1 MNWRWLHWDA
11 RRKIHEKRLY
21 PIQQEGVFKLWKK
34 LVPAFDWLPN
44 YNRSDFS
51 GDLSAGL
58 IVAIMLIPQG
68 MAYAMLAGLDPVIGL
83 YASTIPLIIYALFGT
98 SRQLAV
104 GPVAMVSLLVLSGV
118 STLAEPGSSEYV
130 SLVLLLMLMVGL
142 IQLLLGVLKLGFL
155 VNFLS
160 HAVIS
165 GFTSAAAIII
175 GLSQLKDLTGVTYE
189 SGKSEVFLLILESV
203 KRISEINPITLT
215 IGIGSIVLLILF
227 KKYVKKIPGPIVV
240 VTLSILAVYVFNLY
254 EDGVSI
260 VGQVPKGLPAL
271 SFPTFTMDSI
281 VALLPIAFTITFVG
295 FMESIAMA
303 KAIAAKEKYKVNANQ
318 ELIGLGL
325 ANVGGSFFS
334 AYPVTGG
341 FSRSAVNYQAGA
353 RTPLA
358 SIITA
363 VLIMLTLLFFTDL
376 FYYLP
381 KAVLAAI
388 IMVAVYSLID
398 FHEAKKLFK
407 LNNADGWTWILTFLA
422 TLVLGIQTGILIGIV
437 FSLLV
442 YVSKNAYPHIAEL
455 GFVESRGVYKNKQR
469 YPDAM
474 DDPEVIILRVD
485 ADLFFANMS
494 FVEDKLCNRLAEKPD
509 TKYVIMDFS
518 GVNSM
523 DAVSI
528 HSLEEMMQ
536 TCNQHT
542 QFLFAGIKG
551 PVMDVLEKASWDKKY
566 HQMIHYITIEEAVKS
581 LKNRVKNDG

>member
-1 MNWRWLHWDA
+1 
-11 RRKIHEKRLY
+11 
-21 PIQQEGVFKLWKK
+21 
-34 LVPAFDWLPN
+34 
-44 YNRSDFS
+44 
-51 GDLSAGL
+51 
-58 IVAIMLIPQG
+58 MLIPQG

-189 SGKSEVFLLILESV
+189 SGKSEVFLLIGEAV
-203 KRISEINPITLT
+203 KRISEINPITIT

-240 VTLSILAVYVFNLY
+240 VTISILAVYVFNLY

-260 VGQVPKGLPAL
+260 VGQVPKGLPAF

-398 FHEAKKLFK
+398 FHEVKKLFQ
-407 LNNADGWTWILTFLA
+407 LNRADGWTWILTFLA

-442 YVSKNAYPHIAEL
+442 YVGKNAYPHIAEL
-455 GFVESRGVYKNKQR
+455 GFVETRGVYKNKQR

-474 DDPEVIILRVD
+474 DDPEVIIFRVD

-509 TKYVIMDFS
+509 TKYIIMDFS

-536 TCNQHT
+536 TCKQHT

-551 PVMDVLEKASWDKKY
+551 PVMDVLEKANWNKKY
-566 HQMIHYITIEEAVKS
+566 HQLIHYITIEEAVKS
-581 LKNRVKNDG
+581 IEK

>member
-1 MNWRWLHWDA
+1 M
-11 RRKIHEKRLY
+11 
-21 PIQQEGVFKLWKK
+21 WKK

-189 SGKSEVFLLILESV
+189 SGKSEVFLLIGEAV
-203 KRISEINPITLT
+203 KRISEINPITIT

-240 VTLSILAVYVFNLY
+240 VTISILAVYVFNLY

-260 VGQVPKGLPAL
+260 VGQVPKGLPAF

-398 FHEAKKLFK
+398 FHEVKKLFQ
-407 LNNADGWTWILTFLA
+407 LNRADGWTWILTFLA

-442 YVSKNAYPHIAEL
+442 YVGKNAYPHIAEL
-455 GFVESRGVYKNKQR
+455 GFVETRGVYKNKQR

-474 DDPEVIILRVD
+474 DDPEVIIFRVD

-509 TKYVIMDFS
+509 TKYIIMDFS

-536 TCNQHT
+536 TCKQHT

-551 PVMDVLEKASWDKKY
+551 PVMDVLEKANWNKKY
-566 HQMIHYITIEEAVKS
+566 HQLIHYITIEEAVKS
-581 LKNRVKNDG
+581 IEK